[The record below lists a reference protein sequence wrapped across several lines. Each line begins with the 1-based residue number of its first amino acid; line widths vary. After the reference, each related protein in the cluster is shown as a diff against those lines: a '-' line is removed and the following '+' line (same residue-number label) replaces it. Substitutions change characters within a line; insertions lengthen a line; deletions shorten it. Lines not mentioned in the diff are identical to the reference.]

1 METFDNITFDMP
13 KNKSNVIKVIG
24 IGGGGSNAL
33 NYMYKQGIN
42 GVDFVVCNTDAQAL
56 ENSPIP
62 NKVQLGV
69 SLTEGLG
76 AGADPE
82 VGAQSAVENLDQISD
97 MLSVNTKMIF
107 ITAGMGGG
115 TGTGAAPVIA
125 KLAQEMGILTVGI
138 VTMPFQFE
146 GKLRNEQAQQGLNN
160 LRKHVD
166 SLIVI
171 NNNKLREVYGD
182 LGFKQGFAKAD
193 EVLANASRGIAEVIT
208 NHYTQNIDL
217 RDAKTVLAG
226 SGTAIMGSGV
236 ASGSQRANEAIV
248 QALDSPLLNDN
259 KILGAKNVL
268 LLIVSGSD
276 EVTIDEIS
284 AINEYIQK
292 EAGNSTNIIMGIG
305 EDEKLDNAIS
315 VTIIAT
321 GFAPDMQQEIVHAD
335 PQKIIHS
342 LENEQKVTH
351 DLSVGQIPLFEIE
364 AAPPVHETP
373 AATEAVESVIPTTD
387 LLRDLDVSFEEVIAH
402 VKDVASQPTTFTI
415 HDVRPVVNDI
425 EVVDAEEV
433 VPEPAVV
440 SPIDQ
445 PFEKRPS
452 KEENEPAVLFHLDA
466 EESTPQAKQVLPTAK
481 AEEEVTRFVLEMD
494 EEPAAALEM
503 CKPETAPKE
512 TPATEKKP
520 FSPID
525 GTIAEGLA
533 NRTEE
538 RKEKLKQFNYR
549 FNQNTRVE
557 DLEREPAYKRQE
569 VELSDPEN
577 GGSAS
582 RTSLSVDSQNQV
594 QIRTNN
600 SFLHDNVD

>member
-1 METFDNITFDMP
+1 MDSFDNITFDLP
-13 KNKSNVIKVIG
+13 KNRSNVIKVIG
-24 IGGGGSNAL
+24 VGGGGSNAL
-33 NYMYKQGIN
+33 NYMYRQGIN

-56 ENSPIP
+56 ENSPVP
-62 NKVQLGV
+62 NKIQLGV

-82 VGAQSAVENLDQISD
+82 VGAQSAIENLDQISD
-97 MLSVNTKMIF
+97 ALRVNTKMVF

-125 KLAQEMGILTVGI
+125 KLAQELGILTVGI

-146 GKLRNEQAQQGLNN
+146 GKTRNEQAQQGLNN

-217 RDAKTVLAG
+217 KDAKTVLAN
-226 SGTAIMGSGV
+226 SGTAIMGSGT

-284 AINEYIQK
+284 GINEFIQK
-292 EAGNSTNIIMGIG
+292 EAGNNTNIIMGIG
-305 EDEKLDNAIS
+305 EDETLDNAIT

-342 LENEQKVTH
+342 LDDDQKVTH
-351 DLSVGQIPLFEIE
+351 DLSVGQIPLFEPEVVSSKAIFEEKIE
-364 AAPPVHETP
+364 ET
-373 AATEAVESVIPTTD
+373 TSFEGYVPTTEV
-387 LLRDLDVSFEEVIAH
+387 LRTLDVSFEIVSAPLEVS
-402 VKDVASQPTTFTI
+402 KTTEMGSFTI
-415 HDVRPVVNDI
+415 QDITPTVHDI
-425 EVVDAEEV
+425 EVIDAEEV
-433 VPEPAVV
+433 LPEPQKK
-440 SPIDQ
+440 SPLDEPLTVQ
-445 PFEKRPS
+445 PPQHEA
-452 KEENEPAVLFHLDA
+452 PAVLFQLDDDSQDVSLQSS
-466 EESTPQAKQVLPTAK
+466 ES
-481 AEEEVTRFVLEMD
+481 EVKRFVLEMD
-494 EEPAAALEM
+494 EEPAPVSAAVMQTQASEQ
-503 CKPETAPKE
+503 KPAVEVS
-512 TPATEKKP
+512 KP

-525 GTIAEGLA
+525 GTIEEGLSR
-533 NRTEE
+533 RTEE

-549 FNQNTRVE
+549 FNQNSKVE

-569 VELSDPEN
+569 IDLDEPDDN
-577 GGSAS
+577 DASAS
-582 RTSLSVDSQNQV
+582 RTSLSTDSKDELQL
-594 QIRTNN
+594 RTNN